1 VRDGWR
7 WTWWEQFA
15 QDLRHGA
22 RALRR
27 SPAYSIAAIVTLALG
42 IIPAGTA
49 FAQQSSS
56 ATETPPGGPGRA
68 YPNNPGIALGPVT
81 LTFGGFTELA
91 GIYRNRNE
99 TSDVGSDFNGGIPY
113 LASPQSQTSE
123 FRLSARQSR
132 FSLLAQGAP
141 AGGIRAEAY
150 LETDF
155 LSSGST
161 SNSRESNSYT
171 LRMRQFYGRFTTDW
185 GLDVLAG
192 QNWSFLVLENKGM
205 KPRDEDVPLTID
217 AQYVVGYNW
226 TRNPQLRVVE
236 HFSPAFSLGLSIE
249 SPQTVTGNGGI
260 TCAGLPSG
268 TSCVPA
274 SVNYQNSGDAAG
286 LENPDTTYTT
296 DIAPDVI
303 VKMAA
308 DPGFGHFELYGLGRW
323 FRSNVSRSD
332 DTVSGGGVGGGLI
345 LPLAGKALSF
355 EARGLVGKGIGRYGS
370 AQLPDVTL
378 KPTGELSPLK
388 EYEALFGLIFKPVD
402 TFTLYGYAGREKE
415 SASYFSVGAE
425 TWGYGAPVYDNS
437 GCYATSGSGKCVAN
451 TNSVDEVTA
460 GFWWK
465 YYQGALGNLQFG
477 LQAAYF
483 QKNAFAGIGG
493 APSANMFV
501 GMASFRYYPY
511 QR

>member
-1 VRDGWR
+1 MLLSVEPALSHLPRR
-7 WTWWEQFA
+7 SSPPP
-15 QDLRHGA
+15 LRVAGA
-22 RALRR
+22 RLRSR
-27 SPAYSIAAIVTLALG
+27 VAAAVTLALG

-249 SPQTVTGNGGI
+249 RPQTVTGNGGI

-308 DPGFGHFELYGLGRW
+308 DPGFGHF
-323 FRSNVSRSD
+323 
-332 DTVSGGGVGGGLI
+332 
-345 LPLAGKALSF
+345 
-355 EARGLVGKGIGRYGS
+355 
-370 AQLPDVTL
+370 
-378 KPTGELSPLK
+378 
-388 EYEALFGLIFKPVD
+388 
-402 TFTLYGYAGREKE
+402 
-415 SASYFSVGAE
+415 
-425 TWGYGAPVYDNS
+425 
-437 GCYATSGSGKCVAN
+437 
-451 TNSVDEVTA
+451 
-460 GFWWK
+460 
-465 YYQGALGNLQFG
+465 
-477 LQAAYF
+477 
-483 QKNAFAGIGG
+483 
-493 APSANMFV
+493 
-501 GMASFRYYPY
+501 
-511 QR
+511 